1 MSSIYLIRYI
11 DESVFGGPNVEVIE
25 KGRNLNTDD
34 ANIILEKAKAY
45 ILETFDQDKQY
56 FTYDN
61 DKGLWKLK
69 IGNRGVSVDASNKV
83 VTIWMISFEFDEN
96 LEILR
101 SEYDWMLQEKENA
114 DLPGAS
120 LKL

>member
-1 MSSIYLIRYI
+1 MSSIFFIRYI
-11 DESVFGGPNVEVIE
+11 DESLFGGPSVEVIE
-25 KGRNLNTDD
+25 NEKNLNDTD

-56 FTYDN
+56 FTFDN
-61 DKGLWKLK
+61 EKGLWELK
-69 IGNRGVSVDASNKV
+69 IDDTSVSVDDSNKV
-83 VTIWMISFEFDEN
+83 VKIWRIKFKFDED
-96 LEILR
+96 LEILG
-101 SEYDWMLQEKENA
+101 STYDGILQEKENA

>member
-1 MSSIYLIRYI
+1 MSSIFLIRYI

-25 KGRNLNTDD
+25 KGRNLNDTD
-34 ANIILEKAKAY
+34 ATIILEKAKAY
-45 ILETFDQDKQY
+45 IRESFEQDKQY
-56 FTYDN
+56 FTFDN

-101 SEYDWMLQEKENA
+101 SEYDWMLQEKQN

>member
-1 MSSIYLIRYI
+1 M
-11 DESVFGGPNVEVIE
+11 
-25 KGRNLNTDD
+25 
-34 ANIILEKAKAY
+34 
-45 ILETFDQDKQY
+45 
-56 FTYDN
+56 
-61 DKGLWKLK
+61 
-69 IGNRGVSVDASNKV
+69 DASNKV

>member
-1 MSSIYLIRYI
+1 MSSIFLIRYVH
-11 DESVFGGPNVEVIE
+11 ESLFGEGLEVIE
-25 KGRNLNTDD
+25 NETNLNDTD
-34 ANIILEKAKAY
+34 ANIILDKAKAY

-69 IGNRGVSVDASNKV
+69 IGNRSVSVDASNKV
-83 VTIWMISFEFDEN
+83 VTIWMISFKFDEN
-96 LEILR
+96 LEILG
-101 SEYDWMLQEKENA
+101 STYDWMLQEKQN

>member
-1 MSSIYLIRYI
+1 MSSIFFIRYI

-25 KGRNLNTDD
+25 NEKNLNDTD
-34 ANIILEKAKAY
+34 AEIILEKAKAY
-45 ILETFDQDKQY
+45 ILETFDQEKQY

-96 LEILR
+96 LEILG
-101 SEYDWMLQEKENA
+101 STYDGMLKEKENA